1 MVTPLVV
8 TIVLAAPRAYQ
19 GSVTQSTAGAR
30 TRSIAGRSL
39 SPPTFPIDNA
49 RARPHRPAVRL
60 QLETGMAANR
70 PHYHLWCMSRLKR
83 AGRVGGIWYPL
94 VRGFHTRQAAGQ
106 WGKRNRPDRERMI
119 LKCDGARCA
128 PKLD

>member
-1 MVTPLVV
+1 M
-8 TIVLAAPRAYQ
+8 AP
-19 GSVTQSTAGAR
+19 
-30 TRSIAGRSL
+30 
-39 SPPTFPIDNA
+39 
-49 RARPHRPAVRL
+49 
-60 QLETGMAANR
+60 NR
-70 PHYHLWCMSRLKR
+70 PHYHLWCASRPKR

-119 LKCDGARCA
+119 LKCEAARCG

>member
-1 MVTPLVV
+1 MLYVHSGKGRVR
-8 TIVLAAPRAYQ
+8 LAMEAQQRWQP
-19 GSVTQSTAGAR
+19 VKK
-30 TRSIAGRSL
+30 

-49 RARPHRPAVRL
+49 RARPHRPAVHL
-60 QLETGMAANR
+60 QLETGMAPNR
-70 PHYHLWCMSRLKR
+70 AQDRDHYHLWSMSHRKR

-119 LKCDGARCA
+119 LKCEEACCA